1 MKIIHFKEVTSTNAA
16 AKDHPED
23 GVVIVADVQ
32 TQGRGRHSRPWH
44 SPMGG
49 LWCSV
54 VLQHDPDPRLNLAA
68 ALAVSKTF
76 EHFGL
81 ETKLKWPNDVHIK
94 NKKICGIL
102 SETEGKFLII
112 GIGINLNNT
121 DFPEDI
127 PGTSYFTETG
137 KKINRFD
144 FLEKF
149 LEIFDA
155 IYDMDFLDEYRR
167 YSSTIGSRVTIK
179 NGDDLTGIAL
189 DIDNEGRL
197 LLKLNN
203 GKKIKIYSGEI
214 LRLHQFQ

>member
-1 MKIIHFKEVTSTNAA
+1 MKIIHFKKVTSTNAA

-32 TQGRGRHSRPWH
+32 THGRGRHSRTWH
-44 SPMGG
+44 SPPGG

-54 VLQHDPDPRLNLAA
+54 VLEHDPDPSLNLAA
-68 ALAVSKTF
+68 ALAISKTF
-76 EHFGL
+76 EYFGL
-81 ETKLKWPNDVHIK
+81 ETKLKWPNDVHID

-112 GIGINLNNT
+112 GIGVNLNNT

-127 PGTSYFTETG
+127 PGTSYFAETG
-137 KKINRFD
+137 EKINRFD

-149 LEIFDA
+149 IEIFNTT
-155 IYDMDFLDEYRR
+155 YDIDFLDEYRR

-179 NGDDLTGIAL
+179 DGEDLTGIAL

-197 LLKLNN
+197 LLKLQN
-203 GKKIKIYSGEI
+203 GKKIKIYSGEV
-214 LRLHQFQ
+214 LRLHQF